1 MSPKPPSNKHI
12 PTAFLPLATAFESL
26 SQRRIAGGID
36 AVAVQRALGL
46 RSLFLADRLL
56 AALGG
61 GHRRFETAEEFVAV
75 AQRLMSARPGD
86 KLEFLFKLHDVNG
99 DGCIT
104 RPELDCLMHIVLA
117 ENDLKLPPDATG
129 VVYMPGI
136 YSKRGAGVLRS
147 TDYGETWT
155 HVGTAMDQAA
165 IFGSPC
171 PRRRC
176 RRTHLPIFPRAL
188 PP

>member
-1 MSPKPPSNKHI
+1 MSPKSPTNKRT

-61 GHRRFETAEEFVAV
+61 AHRRFETAEEFVAV
-75 AQRLMSARPGD
+75 AQRLMSGRPGD
-86 KLEFLFKLHDVNG
+86 KMEFLFRLHDVNG

-117 ENDLKLPPDATG
+117 ENDLKLPFEEADRLVDAVMQAGDIDGDGKITIGEFVTMMAAHPDLQRLLTEYG
-129 VVYMPGI
+129 VALLMPG
-136 YSKRGAGVLRS
+136 
-147 TDYGETWT
+147 
-155 HVGTAMDQAA
+155 
-165 IFGSPC
+165 
-171 PRRRC
+171 RRA
-176 RRTHLPIFPRAL
+176 RA
-188 PP
+188 